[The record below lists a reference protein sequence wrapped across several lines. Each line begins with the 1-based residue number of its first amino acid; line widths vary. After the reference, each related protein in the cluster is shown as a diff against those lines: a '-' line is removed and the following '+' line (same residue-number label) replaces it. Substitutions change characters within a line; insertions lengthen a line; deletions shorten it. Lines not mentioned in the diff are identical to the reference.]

1 MGDLFTGLNLPIIH
15 MTEIE
20 IYLLSYLPW
29 YEEGPVAFVLLT
41 ACNYD
46 SQVR

>member
-1 MGDLFTGLNLPIIH
+1 MH
-15 MTEIE
+15 MTQIG

-29 YEEGPVAFVLLT
+29 YEEGSVAFVLLSG
-41 ACNYD
+41 CNYN